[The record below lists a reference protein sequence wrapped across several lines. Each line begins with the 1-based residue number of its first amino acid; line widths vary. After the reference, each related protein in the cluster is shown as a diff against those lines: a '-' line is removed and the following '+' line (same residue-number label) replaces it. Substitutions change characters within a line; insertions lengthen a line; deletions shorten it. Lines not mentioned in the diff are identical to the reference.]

1 MLFRSLRLVDRVVA
15 FLGRPGDVV
24 VDRGGVGGRQLVGQR
39 VVELGAGL
47 LLDLAIEPGE
57 LAALAGGVAGIAVV
71 FKTYW
76 RRIVSVFSKKKRAEF
91 EAEDA
96 AKAAAEA

>member
-1 MLFRSLRLVDRVVA
+1 MAHLAYLD
-15 FLGRPGDVV
+15 
-24 VDRGGVGGRQLVGQR
+24 
-39 VVELGAGL
+39 AGSGSM
-47 LLDLAIEPGE
+47 I

-76 RRIVSVFSKKKRAEF
+76 RRIVAVFSKSKRAEF

-96 AKAAAEA
+96 AKAAADAAAEAGPNTGAEAAEA